1 MDKLPQVLYSLAS
14 GEVPLLHNPSP
25 APESR
30 IFAVFDIAQSQDV
43 SPHDCQALHWTHLLF
58 DVQGGKSFKEVVVNA
73 SHSEKK

>member
-43 SPHDCQALHWTHLLF
+43 SPHDCQALH
-58 DVQGGKSFKEVVVNA
+58 
-73 SHSEKK
+73 

>member
-1 MDKLPQVLYSLAS
+1 MDKFPQVLCLNRPIDLKYLNKLPQVLYSLAS

-43 SPHDCQALHWTHLLF
+43 SPHDCQALH
-58 DVQGGKSFKEVVVNA
+58 
-73 SHSEKK
+73 